1 MELFLMKFFSF
12 LFCSFFGIG
21 YACVC
26 VYKCPQLGLEPVT
39 YMDPFKPFTNWV
51 TCQELVPK
59 ADERI
64 SVFDG
69 REMLG
74 FEAVETTNF
83 WVDVHT
89 PPNHGIREN
98 VFYYQYNGIYDRTW
112 TGSGLQ
118 WGCYEKQLLSLWLD
132 NFKRDGLRFHVT
144 VRRPWNLVLSKCC
157 YP

>member
-21 YACVC
+21 YAGVC
-26 VYKCPQLGLEPVT
+26 VQVSPIGT
-39 YMDPFKPFTNWV
+39 WTNWV

-98 VFYYQYNGIYDRTW
+98 V
-112 TGSGLQ
+112 
-118 WGCYEKQLLSLWLD
+118 LLS
-132 NFKRDGLRFHVT
+132 V
-144 VRRPWNLVLSKCC
+144 
-157 YP
+157 